1 VLTVTL
7 TARSF
12 SDVAA
17 AHLSGDQLAHYAVL
31 MQSKGARQYLA
42 NPFGNMSWL
51 PYVTSYYGYRIH
63 PISGEKNY
71 HKGVDIGLPQGTE
84 IHAGQDGTVTF
95 AGYSGDYGNVVVIE
109 NTDGLVSKY
118 AHCNTLNVTAGQ
130 TVKAGDIIATV
141 GNTGSSTGAHLHLEI
156 LKDGQYL
163 NPLYFAD
170 TGSYTAAPTYGDPG
184 APMGDGSYAA
194 LIAEAEKYLG
204 YPYVWGGS
212 SPSTS
217 FDCSG
222 YVSWVLT
229 QSGVKNTGWL
239 GANALY
245 NLCTPVSPS
254 EARPGDLLTFTGTYS
269 TTAPI
274 SHIGIF
280 VGYINGRPTMLHCG
294 NPIQYAYIDTAYW
307 QQHFYGFGRLN

>member
-7 TARSF
+7 TARSLT
-12 SDVAA
+12 DVVAGRMDA
-17 AHLSGDQLAHYAVL
+17 EQLQHYSAL
-31 MQSKGARQYLA
+31 MRTKGARQYVG
-42 NPFGNMSWL
+42 NPLGFGWL
-51 PYVTSYYGYRIH
+51 GYVTSGYGWRVH
-63 PISGEKNY
+63 PISGEKNI
-71 HKGVDIGLPQGTE
+71 HRGVDIGIPTGTE
-84 IHAGQDGTVTF
+84 IHAGHDGTVSF
-95 AGYSGDYGNVVVIE
+95 GYDAGGYGNYVTLTG
-109 NTDGLVSKY
+109 TDGLVSKY
-118 AHCNTLNVTAGQ
+118 AHLDSVLAANGQ
-130 TVKAGDIIATV
+130 TVKKGDVIALS
-141 GNTGSSTGAHLHLEI
+141 GNTGNSTGPHLHLEVLRNGI
-156 LKDGQYL
+156 YL

-170 TGSYTAAPTYGDPG
+170 VGTYAGPVYGDPG
-184 APMGDGSYAA
+184 SPMDSGSYAA
-194 LIAEAEKYLG
+194 LIAEAEKFLG

-229 QSGVKNTGWL
+229 QSGVKNTGRL

-254 EARPGDLLTFTGTYS
+254 EARPGDLATYHSTYS

-280 VGYINGRPTMLHCG
+280 VGYVDGHPTMLHCG
-294 NPIQYAYIDTAYW
+294 NPIQYTPIDTAYW
-307 QQHFYGFGRLN
+307 QSHFYAFGRVNP